1 MQSNPRGIDIL
12 KKKPLISNSLI
23 VGRSFEENSLGKA
36 YQEYMIKHGFNADER
51 PQVRFQD
58 DVDIAYVL
66 VRYRQVHDFWH
77 VLCDLPPTEMGEIAL
92 KWFEW
97 GETGLPSCGLSAMLG
112 PLRLSAKEKRDL
124 LTIYIPW
131 ALRSTSNSVELMSYS
146 YEDNLNVDINIV
158 RKQLNI
164 ERAPKIMLP

>member
-12 KKKPLISNSLI
+12 KKKPLISNNLI

-36 YQEYMIKHGFNADER
+36 YQEYMIKYGFNADER
-51 PQVRFQD
+51 PNVRFQD

-77 VLCDLPPTEMGEIAL
+77 VLCDLPPSEMGEIAL

-97 GETGLPSCGLSAMLG
+97 GETGLPSCCLSAILG
-112 PLRLSAKEKRDL
+112 PLRLSMKDNRDL
-124 LTIYIPW
+124 LMIYIPW
-131 ALRSTSNSVELMSYS
+131 AVRSASNSVELMSFS
-146 YEDNLNVDINIV
+146 YEENLHVDIDIV

-164 ERAPKIMLP
+164 ERAPKIMMP

>member
-1 MQSNPRGIDIL
+1 MGKSFGENTL
-12 KKKPLISNSLI
+12 
-23 VGRSFEENSLGKA
+23 GRA
-36 YQEYMIKHGFNADER
+36 YQQYMIKHGFNADER
-51 PQVRFQD
+51 PHVRFQD
-58 DVDIAYVL
+58 NVDIAYVL

-77 VLCDLPPTEMGEIAL
+77 VLCELPPTEMGEIVL

-97 GETGLPSCGLSAMLG
+97 RETGLSSCGLSAILG
-112 PLRLSAKEKRDL
+112 PLRLSTKEKRDL

-131 ALRSTSNSVELMSYS
+131 AIRSATNSVELMSYS
-146 YEDNLNVDINIV
+146 YEDNLHVDIDIV